1 MKKLIMFI
9 VVFIIALTTPCYA
22 KSRFSPETERL
33 MKEAGLLKG
42 EDMTVDE
49 VMQRQEELNR
59 QKAEREAA
67 KNRCGASASSADEL
81 HINPAAQSTVSGNVR
96 VTDTNGNDEL
106 HIYSNEYSV
115 SGNYGTKM
123 SNDEFHVYGA
133 ETPANDGYS
142 TSGFDELHI
151 PSQYRKNL
159 WRPEGKVYRLG
170 IDEFRL
176 PNDMN

>member
-1 MKKLIMFI
+1 MMKKLIIFI

-42 EDMTVDE
+42 EE
-49 VMQRQEELNR
+49 
-59 QKAEREAA
+59 
-67 KNRCGASASSADEL
+67 GGSDEL

-115 SGNYGTKM
+115 SGNYGTKL
-123 SNDEFHVYGA
+123 SNDEFRVYGA
-133 ETPANDGYS
+133 DTPANDGYS
-142 TSGFDELHI
+142 ASGFDELHI
-151 PSQYRKNL
+151 PSQYKKNL

-176 PNDMN
+176 PNEMN